1 MRIVIDLQG
10 AQSNS
15 RFRGIGRY
23 SLALTYGLI
32 QNRGDHEIILVLNGM
47 LRETIQPI
55 IDYFSPILPRENIR
69 IWYAPGPVMEYRLGT
84 ELRRESAELIREAFI
99 ASLNPDLVHISSLF
113 EGYGDNTVTSIG
125 RFSSETPVCVSF
137 YDLIPYL
144 NPEEY
149 LSKSERY
156 KTNYLRKIDH
166 LKQASLLLAISD
178 FSRSE
183 AIEHLDIPQS
193 HIVNISSAAD
203 PFFNDQTPSEDPTL
217 LFNKL
222 GITKPFILYTGGA
235 DPRKNL
241 KNLLIAFSKLPSDIR
256 ESHQLVLAGVIAKEE
271 FPKLLET
278 ISKNGIDQ
286 KDVLFTGYITD
297 KELHTLYF
305 TCKLFVFP
313 SWHEGFGLPALEA
326 MKSGAAVIASNTT
339 SLPEVIAIPEAL
351 FDPFSIDS
359 ILEKMKK
366 ALCDESYRQTLKHH
380 AKEQSQHFSWDITAK
395 KAIAAINSFFSHT
408 KLATPKNN
416 PSSIKEKL
424 IEQLKKEVFNKYS
437 PDEEDLLRISACI
450 AQNFPPLNRKPQLLI
465 DVSQLV
471 IVDSKT
477 GIQRVVRSLIS
488 ELLQNPPSSHEVKLV
503 YADRFTL
510 GYRYANHFT
519 KRFLSE
525 LGKKD
530 LSHKIDDDYAIETQP
545 GDIFLGLD
553 LQSENIQKQKQFLNA
568 LHLNGTKVYFVVYD
582 LLPLFFPK
590 AFPDT
595 VDKLHEEW
603 LKQISKY
610 DGVFCISK
618 AVADDF
624 NIWAKKSNLELP
636 NTFQVQWFH
645 LGADLENSAPTKGMP
660 EGAESTL
667 QKISSGSSFVAI
679 GTIEPRKG
687 YRQMLQA
694 FEILWAKG
702 LDINLVIIGK
712 HGWLMDDFAQG
723 LPAHP
728 EYNRHLFWLN
738 GISDEYLESVYRA
751 STAMLLA
758 SEGEG
763 FGLPLI
769 EAASR
774 KLPIIARDIPVFREV
789 AGDAAFYFQGLNAED
804 LAQSLESWLELY
816 SKGMHP
822 DPTKMKWLT
831 WKESTKSLLDN
842 LINPSMARTGNS

>member
-23 SLALTYGLI
+23 SLALTQGLI
-32 QNRGDHEIILVLNGM
+32 QNRGEHEIILVLNGM
-47 LRETIQPI
+47 LRETVQPI
-55 IDYFSPILPRENIR
+55 IDFFSPILPRENIR

-99 ASLNPDLVHISSLF
+99 ASLNPDLIHISSLF
-113 EGYGDNTVTSIG
+113 EGYGDNTATSIG
-125 RFSSETPVCVSF
+125 RFPSNIPVSVSF
-137 YDLIPYL
+137 YDLIPFL

-149 LSKSERY
+149 LNKSSRY
-156 KTNYLRKIDH
+156 KTNYLRKVDD
-166 LKQASLLLAISD
+166 LKKASLLLAISE

-183 AIEHLDIPQS
+183 AIDYLHFPPQDV
-193 HIVNISSAAD
+193 VNISSAAD
-203 PFFNDQTPSEDPTL
+203 PFFNDLYPSENPEA
-217 LFNKL
+217 LFSKL
-222 GITKPFILYTGGA
+222 KITKPFVLYTGGA

-241 KNLLIAFSKLPSDIR
+241 KSLLLAFSKLPSSIKDT
-256 ESHQLVLAGVIAKEE
+256 HQLVLAGVIAKEE

-278 ISKNGIDQ
+278 IHQNGLNQD
-286 KDVLFTGYITD
+286 DVLFTGYITD

-326 MKSGAAVIASNTT
+326 MKSGSAVIASNTT
-339 SLPEVIAIPEAL
+339 SLPEVIDIEDAL
-351 FDPFSIDS
+351 FDPHSIDS
-359 ILEKMKK
+359 ILEKMQR
-366 ALCDESYRQTLKHH
+366 ALSDENFRQSLKQH
-380 AKEQSQHFSWDITAK
+380 AKIKSQNFSWDITAK
-395 KAIAAINSFFSHT
+395 KAMLAINTLLSKRVTRDAIPTQST
-408 KLATPKNN
+408 IRNN
-416 PSSIKEKL
+416 LIK
-424 IEQLKKEVFNKYS
+424 QLQEEVFSKYE
-437 PDEEDLLRISACI
+437 PDEEDLLRIAACI
-450 AQNFPPLNRKPQLLI
+450 SQNFPDEDRSPQLLI

-477 GIQRVVRSLIS
+477 GIQRVVRSLIT
-488 ELLQNPPSSHEVKLV
+488 ELLKNPPENYRVKLI

-510 GYRYANHFT
+510 GYRYANRFT
-519 KRFLSE
+519 KRFMTETGLGGSE
-525 LGKKD
+525 A
-530 LSHKIDDDYAIETQP
+530 IMEDDFAIETQP

-568 LHLNGTKVYFVVYD
+568 LYLNGTKVYFVVYD
-582 LLPLFFPK
+582 LLPLYFPK
-590 AFPDT
+590 AFPET
-595 VDKLHEEW
+595 VDRLHAEW

-610 DGVFCISK
+610 NGVFCISK

-624 NIWAKKSNLELP
+624 NAWSKENIPNLSPDFEV
-636 NTFQVQWFH
+636 NWFH

-660 EGAESTL
+660 ENAPQIL
-667 QKISSGSSFVAI
+667 QKIASGSSFVAI

-687 YRQMLQA
+687 YRQMLAA
-694 FEILWAKG
+694 FEVLWAKG

-712 HGWLMDDFAQG
+712 HGWLMDDFAQN

-728 EYNRHLFWLN
+728 EFNRHLFWLD
-738 GISDEYLESVYRA
+738 GISDEYLENVYKA

-774 KLPIIARDIPVFREV
+774 QLPIIARDIPVFREV
-789 AGDAAFYFQGLNAED
+789 AGESAYYFSGNQPEE
-804 LAQSLESWLELY
+804 LAQSIESWLELF
-816 SKGMHP
+816 SQKTHP
-822 DPTKMKWLT
+822 DPSTMKWLT
-831 WKESTKSLLDN
+831 WKESTQSLLGN
-842 LINPSMARTGNS
+842 LIKQ